1 MTGQQDGASA
11 DAAVAQAPVSVRTV
25 VGRVV
30 SDRMDKTITVL
41 VERRVKHAL
50 YGKVVTRSNR
60 YHAHDEANTCKA
72 GDLVEIEAT
81 RKLSKLKAWKL
92 VRVVE
97 KAREV

>member
-1 MTGQQDGASA
+1 MTGQQDVGSA
-11 DAAVAQAPVSVRTV
+11 DAAAAHAPTAARTV
-25 VGRVV
+25 IGRVV

>member
-1 MTGQQDGASA
+1 MTEHQDGGSA
-11 DAAVAQAPVSVRTV
+11 GAAAAHAPAVTRTV
-25 VGRVV
+25 IGRVV

-81 RKLSKLKAWKL
+81 RKLSRLKAWKL